1 MDVPPIFQD
10 EAQLMAWGESN
21 TQGPWIKLRLREPE
35 QLNPF
40 RGMTQ
45 AKGDRA
51 GQRIAVVMVLIGDDE
66 QPTTIDSSQ
75 WTPEQ
80 IDKLREQD
88 KAPLVINRIGG
99 PLARLAGLWCGD
111 MRFQQWLST
120 AFVGKNVSFDHAPT
134 NTEIAAAMVR
144 EVCGVA
150 SRVEL
155 DHNPKAAEA
164 FHSLIRMPYSNF
176 LARELARHA

>member
-1 MDVPPIFQD
+1 MDVPPVFQD
-10 EAQLMAWGESN
+10 EAQLMSWGESN

-66 QPTTIDSSQ
+66 QPTTIDSPQ

-80 IDKLREQD
+80 IDKLRAQGP
-88 KAPLVINRIGG
+88 APLIINRIGG

-111 MRFQQWLST
+111 RMFQRWMAQTFPPLDDDQDLT
-120 AFVGKNVSFDHAPT
+120 D
-134 NTEIAAAMVR
+134 EQLAAGSVR
-144 EVCGVA
+144 RVCEVA
-150 SRVEL
+150 SRAEL
-155 DHNPKAAEA
+155 DHNPEAADR

-176 LARELARHA
+176 LARRTHGS